1 MLAQADP
8 TPFTI
13 NPTTFPA
20 ARFDSIGKIVNLLL
34 PLAML
39 GGVLLFLVVII
50 QAAFIFLTSEGKA
63 EKANKA
69 RDMFIFAII
78 GLVVVLSAYI
88 LVKLIALIFNIQG
101 LPL

>member
-1 MLAQADP
+1 MDP

-20 ARFDSIGKIVNLLL
+20 AKFDSIASIVNLLL

-39 GGVLLFLVVII
+39 GGVLISLFVMF
-50 QAAFIFLTSEGKA
+50 QAALIFLTSEGKA

-69 RDMFIFAII
+69 RNMFVFAII

-88 LVKLIALIFNIQG
+88 LVKLIAVIFNIQG